1 MVNIRARVR
10 ANRRFIA
17 QAESDIK
24 ARAAEIKR
32 LQSICEH
39 NWKFVRQVNSFHVLH
54 WTAVYECSKCG
65 IGRVDENRL
74 PVCSVHNSLSLIRAK
89 RGDKEV
95 EAERRKPK
103 YKGYQG
109 RHNPLRAYRC
119 SMSTCGKIHML
130 SVSVTY

>member
-10 ANRRFIA
+10 ENQRFIA
-17 QAESDIK
+17 QAESDIE

-54 WTAVYECSKCG
+54 WNVVYKCSKCG

-89 RGDKEV
+89 RSDKEA
-95 EAERRKPK
+95 EQERRKPK
-103 YKGYQG
+103 YQD
-109 RHNPLRAYRC
+109 RHNPPRAYRC
-119 SMSTCGKIHML
+119 SLPSCNKIHIL
-130 SVSVTY
+130 WVEGD